1 MANVFVF
8 VPSFRGNI
16 SALTFET
23 SHRLMSGLMAKG
35 IPASVGTYS
44 WPDIAELRNMVLS
57 VWYDTMPGSSHLL
70 FVDDDMGF
78 PPELILDMLTFNE
91 PVVGAIYPKRSMSR
105 IWCGSG
111 IDAGEYRPGFI
122 EVEGVGAGILLIQRE
137 AVSRMIER
145 YPDQIGDYMLVD
157 DMKAIGAKRTLRF
170 FDCVQTLKG
179 KVSEDISFCRRWREI
194 GGVVWASV
202 AYEIQHVGPWSF
214 SGCFAKERDEET
226 KASRKVGSSRPSQF
240 GITSKPMKAY
250 EQANTPPFKGDIRP
264 TIDLPPGTDLDKLTQ
279 FEVFNGR
286 DWMSPDTIMMV
297 QDDGK
302 ATA

>member
-8 VPSFRGNI
+8 IPSFRGNI
-16 SALTFET
+16 SSTTFET

-44 WPDIAELRNMVLS
+44 WPDIADLRNMVLS

-78 PPELILDMLTFNE
+78 PPELIIDMLTFNE
-91 PVVGAIYPKRSMSR
+91 PVVGVIYPKKTTARQ
-105 IWCGSG
+105 WVGSG
-111 IDAGEYRPGFI
+111 VEGAEYRPGFI
-122 EVEGVGAGILLIQRE
+122 EVEGVGAGVLLIQRE
-137 AVSRMIER
+137 AISRMIER
-145 YPDQIGDYMLVD
+145 YPDLVGDHMVIAV
-157 DMKAIGAKRTLRF
+157 MKIIGAKRTLRF
-170 FDCVQTLKG
+170 FDCILTPGG

-226 KASRKVGSSRPSQF
+226 KASRKLGSSRPRF
-240 GITSKPMKAY
+240 GVLSKPMKAY
-250 EQANTPPFKGDIRP
+250 EQENSPPFIGDIRP
-264 TIDLPPGTDLDKLTQ
+264 TIDLPAGTDLDKLTQ

-286 DWMSPDTIMMV
+286 DWMPPDTTMMV

-302 ATA
+302 TAA